1 MIPNFFSPNQ
11 CDSIMLEFTSFIDN
25 TLKKHKAKVE
35 EFDENH
41 DRLDHFY
48 FNQVS
53 ANNYADLSFV
63 IKVVLTLSYSQA
75 STERQFSVNNT
86 VLDNN
91 MKEES
96 IVTRKHIID
105 HFGSKKLKK
114 LMPYSI
120 EINKDLYSSV
130 KGASARYREHL
141 EQKKSE
147 TVTSQKVKENENISN
162 EMLKLKKQ
170 CDVIKQTKDIMEKDT
185 GESMRLAESEQ
196 DQLYMIKSNAL
207 KRKCDENKADLR
219 VLVNQD
225 SDLEK
230 KKRKF

>member
-1 MIPNFFSPNQ
+1 
-11 CDSIMLEFTSFIDN
+11 MLEFTSFIDN
-25 TLKKHKAKVE
+25 ELKKHKAKVE
-35 EFDENH
+35 EFNENH
-41 DRLDHFY
+41 DRLDYFY

-53 ANNYADLSFV
+53 ANNYADLSFDLSFV

-86 VLDNN
+86 ALDNN

-162 EMLKLKKQ
+162 DMLKLKKQ